1 MAAQD
6 LTTNG
11 LKVLG
16 IGGSLRKDSHNSR
29 LLDSASRALPAD
41 AEYEKLDVEVLRNLP
56 HYDEDLDTVELQNPW
71 VDKLRASVAGAD
83 ALLFVTPEYNAGL
96 PSFIKNAVDW
106 VSRPRESA
114 AIKGK
119 PSAAISASTAQ
130 YGGVWAQDQLR
141 KSLTIAGARVVDAE
155 FAVAK
160 AHEIVEAHGDVL
172 HPEREGELA
181 AILETLVEEARIN
194 ASLKA
199 GVAA

>member
-6 LTTNG
+6 Y
-11 LKVLG
+11 KVLG
-16 IGGSLRKDSHNSR
+16 IGGSLRKGSHNSS
-29 LLDSASRALPAD
+29 LLDSASRVLPAD

-56 HYDEDLDTVELQNPW
+56 HYDEDLDTEDLSNEW
-71 VDKLRASVAGAD
+71 VNKLRASVADAD

-106 VSRPRESA
+106 VSRPRETA

-141 KSLTIAGARVVDAE
+141 KAITIAGGRVIDAE

-160 AHEIVEAHGDVL
+160 AHEVIDEHGDVL
-172 HPEREGELA
+172 HAEREEELA

-194 ASLKA
+194 ASLRA
-199 GVAA
+199 GAAA

>member
-6 LTTNG
+6 

-16 IGGSLRKDSHNSR
+16 IGGSLRKGSHNSR
-29 LLDSASRALPAD
+29 LLDSASRVLPAD
-41 AEYEKLDVEVLRNLP
+41 AEYEVLDVEVLRNLP
-56 HYDEDLDTVELQNPW
+56 HYDEDIDTPDQQNPW
-71 VDKLRASVAGAD
+71 VNTLREKILGAD

-106 VSRPRESA
+106 VSRPREDA

-141 KSLTIAGARVVDAE
+141 KALTISGARVIDAE

-160 AHEIVEAHGDVL
+160 SHEVIEEHGDVL
-172 HPEREGELA
+172 HTEREEELA
-181 AILETLVEEARIN
+181 EILEALVEQARIN
-194 ASLKA
+194 ASIKAKA
-199 GVAA
+199 GERLAA